1 MKMGKTVREIAEEI
15 GVSKTA
21 IMKQIENLDLH
32 TELQRRGN
40 QFVISEEQ
48 ESLIK
53 SAFSEKS
60 KTNKSQSETKNDTSI
75 IAVLQTTIE
84 ALRDQLAVKDRQIDA
99 LTAALQ
105 ASQALQAGAL
115 RQLPEPELQEPTQ
128 PPRRHWW
135 QRRRT

>member
-1 MKMGKTVREIAEEI
+1 MGKTIREIAVEI

-21 IMKQIENLDLH
+21 IMKQIENLGLH
-32 TELQRRGN
+32 TDLQKKGN
-40 QFVISEEQ
+40 QFVINDEQ
-48 ESLIK
+48 ETLIK

-60 KTNKSQSETKNDTSI
+60 KTNKTQSETQSDTQI

-84 ALRDQLAVKDRQIDA
+84 TLREQLQAKDRQIDA

-128 PPRRHWW
+128 QPRRHWW

>member
-1 MKMGKTVREIAEEI
+1 MGKTIREIAVEI

-21 IMKQIENLDLH
+21 IMKQIENLGLH
-32 TELQRRGN
+32 TDLQKKGN
-40 QFVISEEQ
+40 QFVINDEQ
-48 ESLIK
+48 ETLIK

-60 KTNKSQSETKNDTSI
+60 KTNKTQSETQSDTQI

-84 ALRDQLAVKDRQIDA
+84 TLREQLQAKDRQIDA

-128 PPRRHWW
+128 QPRRHWW
-135 QRRRT
+135 QQRRK

>member
-1 MKMGKTVREIAEEI
+1 MGKTIREIAVEI

-21 IMKQIENLDLH
+21 IMKQIENLGLH
-32 TELQRRGN
+32 TDLQKKGN
-40 QFVISEEQ
+40 QFVINDEQ
-48 ESLIK
+48 ETLIK

-60 KTNKSQSETKNDTSI
+60 KTNKTQSETQSDTQI

-84 ALRDQLAVKDRQIDA
+84 TLREQLQAKDRQIDA

-128 PPRRHWW
+128 QPRRHWW
-135 QRRRT
+135 QRRRK

>member
-1 MKMGKTVREIAEEI
+1 MKSVRQLATEI

-21 IMKQIENLDLH
+21 IMKQIENLGLH
-32 TELQRRGN
+32 TELQRKGN
-40 QFVISEEQ
+40 QFVITDEQ
-48 ESLIK
+48 EALIK
-53 SAFSEKS
+53 SAFTEKS
-60 KTNKSQSETKNDTSI
+60 KTIKSQSESQSDAPI
-75 IAVLQTTIE
+75 IAVLQMTIE
-84 ALRDQLAVKDRQIDA
+84 TLREQLQAKDRQIDT

-135 QRRRT
+135 QRQR